1 MTILLIIETI
11 LLAIQTYR
19 VAYWEDRYY
28 ILSHEIFGDDN
39 A

>member
-1 MTILLIIETI
+1 MTILLIILTV
-11 LLAIQTYR
+11 LFLIQTYR

-28 ILSHEIFGDDN
+28 VLSHEVFGDDN

>member
-1 MTILLIIETI
+1 MIILLIILAV
-11 LLAIQTYR
+11 LLVIQTYR